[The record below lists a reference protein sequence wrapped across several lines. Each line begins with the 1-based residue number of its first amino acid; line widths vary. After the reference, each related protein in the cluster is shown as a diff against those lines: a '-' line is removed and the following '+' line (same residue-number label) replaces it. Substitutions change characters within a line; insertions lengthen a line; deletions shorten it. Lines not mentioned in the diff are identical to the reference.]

1 MVGAGGSQINSI
13 SRESDTAE
21 NITSSG
27 APVGAGEI

>member
-1 MVGAGGSQINSI
+1 MVGVGGCHMNSI
-13 SRESDTAE
+13 SRELDTAE